1 MVAGVPQL
9 SGRVRDGDTVIVDA
23 NHGYILVNPSALAL
37 QEYRMHRE
45 LLDRFRTELAELR
58 DVPAVTPDGR
68 VIHLGANV
76 GLLEEVPYA
85 LAQGAE
91 SIEVSEPSTSTWP
104 MANPLPRRSGC
115 NFYTTVVRSVAEAGD
130 FTDLDLGGD
139 KSPSASSTAEANP
152 VLGNTRNPPASGA
165 KQSLRR
171 PDRCR
176 TTCFSTQGRSGSCSR
191 SSRARRSSRRRCS
204 SSPPDRATTP

>member
-1 MVAGVPQL
+1 VVAGVRQL

-37 QEYRMHRE
+37 QEYRMRRE
-45 LLDRFRTELAELR
+45 IFDRFSTELAELR

-91 SIEVSEPSTSTWP
+91 SVGLLRTEYVFLAHGEPPSEEEQYDFYTAVRST
-104 MANPLPRRSGC
+104 APRRRL
-115 NFYTTVVRSVAEAGD
+115 V
-130 FTDLDLGGD
+130 
-139 KSPSASSTAEANP
+139 
-152 VLGNTRNPPASGA
+152 
-165 KQSLRR
+165 
-171 PDRCR
+171 
-176 TTCFSTQGRSGSCSR
+176 CSR
-191 SSRARRSSRRRCS
+191 QSPHPLRPWWRVERRGN
-204 SSPPDRATTP
+204 A